1 MSRQAD
7 SQPGYRCERGR
18 AWGRTVMSAVEGVR
32 TTYINVHFVH
42 GRKVGHVLQPDVN
55 FDNLVHARARELE
68 NGLEIVQSR
77 GLRR

>member
-1 MSRQAD
+1 
-7 SQPGYRCERGR
+7 
-18 AWGRTVMSAVEGVR
+18 MSAVEGVR

-55 FDNLVHARARELE
+55 FHNLVHARARELE